1 MIRIKNAEKDDEQE
15 DAEDDQGQ
23 EVSKHDSGVKTESLN
38 DDVVQEDSDEPGE
51 DVDEADVEDDGG
63 AGELFL
69 EKVCCSDKTVVG
81 KQKPHS

>member
-23 EVSKHDSGVKTESLN
+23 EVSKHDPGVKTECLN
-38 DDVVQEDSDEPGE
+38 NDVVQEDSDEPGE

-63 AGELFL
+63 AGEFVL
-69 EKVCCSDKTVVG
+69 EEVCCSDKTVVG

>member
-15 DAEDDQGQ
+15 DAKDDQGQ
-23 EVSKHDSGVKTESLN
+23 EVSKHYPGVKAECLN
-38 DDVVQEDSDEPGE
+38 DDVVQEHSDEPGE

-63 AGELFL
+63 ARKLVL
-69 EKVCCSDKTVVG
+69 EKVCCGDKTVVG

>member
-1 MIRIKNAEKDDEQE
+1 MIRIKNTEKDDEQE
-15 DAEDDQGQ
+15 DAEDYQGQ
-23 EVSKHDSGVKTESLN
+23 EVSKHDPGVKTESLN

-63 AGELFL
+63 TGKLVL
-69 EKVCCSDKTVVG
+69 EEVCSGHKTVVG

>member
-38 DDVVQEDSDEPGE
+38 DDVVQEDSDEAGE

-63 AGELFL
+63 AWKLVL
-69 EKVCCSDKTVVG
+69 EEVCCSDKTVVG